1 MYVHMLNLLIAASWL
16 VVKLRVNG
24 PDPGVIRTLQAA
36 PLCPQLLLLLKPAA
50 SSNSFLAL
58 CVLLRVEKKAAGSC
72 LRRLLIG
79 VCVVGVYKAVLAVKT
94 KVKVR
99 SILVMLKS
107 VYGQSWS
114 AV

>member
-24 PDPGVIRTLQAA
+24 PDPGVIRTLQAQ
-36 PLCPQLLLLLKPAA
+36 LCPQLLLLLKPAA
-50 SSNSFLAL
+50 SSNSFLAI

-72 LRRLLIG
+72 FRRLLIG

-99 SILVMLKS
+99 SILVMLKN